1 MKRIDKVYKLNKK
14 LGSAI
19 FCLAV
24 GFAFLIFYM
33 AKQKV
38 YSKLDLFDIS
48 ASLTDYS
55 FIEHND
61 FTGQSYNYYL
71 YLDGH
76 TNTFQII
83 ADFIKYFDRSSFE
96 NNMKVGDVVTL
107 EITTKDFKNLNNQK
121 RIKVFGISGKNDIF
135 LDPKDTIQQFNSQLP
150 LFGMVAFIIIG
161 FITLVIYLDEIK
173 TKKN

>member
-1 MKRIDKVYKLNKK
+1 MKRKSKVNKLNKK
-14 LGSAI
+14 LGSVI

-24 GFAFLIFYM
+24 GFIFLIFYM
-33 AKQKV
+33 AKEKV

-55 FIEHND
+55 FIEQND

-76 TNTFQII
+76 TNSFQII
-83 ADFIKYFDRSSFE
+83 ADFAKYYDRPSFE
-96 NNMKVGDVVTL
+96 NKMKEGDVVTL
-107 EITTKDFKNLNNQK
+107 EITRKDFKNLSNQK
-121 RIKVFGISGKNDIF
+121 RVKVFGISGKNVIYM
-135 LDPKDTIQQFNSQLP
+135 DPKDTIQQFNSQLP
-150 LFGMVAFIIIG
+150 LFGMVTFIIIG